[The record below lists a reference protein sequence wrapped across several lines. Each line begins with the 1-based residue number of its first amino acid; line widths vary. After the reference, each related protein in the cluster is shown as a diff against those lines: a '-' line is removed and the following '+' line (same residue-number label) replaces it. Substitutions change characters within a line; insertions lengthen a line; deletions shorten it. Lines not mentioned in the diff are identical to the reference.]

1 MEDCPIDNL
10 LNSINLYEEPFE
22 QKSIEVIL
30 RYCLSVFLF
39 KSDNQLI
46 T

>member
-10 LNSINLYEEPFE
+10 LNSINLYEAPFE

-30 RYCLSVFLF
+30 RYCLLSIF
-39 KSDNQLI
+39 I
-46 T
+46 